1 MRRAQARLFLYFEV
15 KYSRKPFYIDERG
28 FVLYNG
34 NHEVSEMADNKR
46 KRKSAL
52 IPMILAVVAVVLI
65 VQAIFMAGDVLF
77 GSLDKESVTI
87 TIGENPNSHSVAQTL
102 KENHIIKYPWL
113 FELMSNIKGADGKYY
128 SDEFEIHKGSGYN
141 LLINGLTY
149 ADRYRTTDITI
160 PEGSTLKEITNI
172 VAETGYITAEDFTAA
187 LNESYDYDF
196 LQDIDRENPLEG
208 YLFPDTYNISNQ
220 MSGSDIVK
228 LMLDRFEQIF
238 TDEYRAA
245 AQEAG
250 YDMDEIVTLASI
262 IEAEAGSDADRPL
275 VSSVFH
281 NRLDSTT
288 YPYLESCATVQ
299 YILGERKPIL
309 SNSDIQIDSPYN
321 TYINKGLPIGPIC
334 SPGKA
339 SIEAALYPADTD
351 YYFFQSD
358 ADGKIYYSETY
369 SEHEQI
375 MNEIQP

>member
-1 MRRAQARLFLYFEV
+1 
-15 KYSRKPFYIDERG
+15 
-28 FVLYNG
+28 
-34 NHEVSEMADNKR
+34 MADNKR

-220 MSGSDIVK
+220 MSGSDIIK

-245 AQEAG
+245 AQKAG

-339 SIEAALYPADTD
+339 SIKAALYPADTD

-369 SEHEQI
+369 DEHEQI

>member
-1 MRRAQARLFLYFEV
+1 
-15 KYSRKPFYIDERG
+15 
-28 FVLYNG
+28 
-34 NHEVSEMADNKR
+34 MADNKR

-52 IPMILAVVAVVLI
+52 IPMILAVVAIVLV

-128 SDEFEIHKGSGYN
+128 SDEFEVRKGSGYN

-245 AQEAG
+245 AKEAG

-281 NRLDSTT
+281 NRLDSST

>member
-1 MRRAQARLFLYFEV
+1 ME
-15 KYSRKPFYIDERG
+15 
-28 FVLYNG
+28 
-34 NHEVSEMADNKR
+34 DNKR

-196 LQDIDRENPLEG
+196 LQGIDRENPLEG

-369 SEHEQI
+369 DEHEQI

>member
-1 MRRAQARLFLYFEV
+1 
-15 KYSRKPFYIDERG
+15 
-28 FVLYNG
+28 
-34 NHEVSEMADNKR
+34 MADNKR

-245 AQEAG
+245 AHEAG

-339 SIEAALYPADTD
+339 SIEAALYPADTG

-369 SEHEQI
+369 DEHEQI

>member
-1 MRRAQARLFLYFEV
+1 
-15 KYSRKPFYIDERG
+15 
-28 FVLYNG
+28 
-34 NHEVSEMADNKR
+34 MADNKR

-149 ADRYRTTDITI
+149 ADRHRTTDITI

-172 VAETGYITAEDFTAA
+172 VAETGYITAEDFTTA

-196 LQDIDRENPLEG
+196 LQGIDRENPLEG

-281 NRLDSTT
+281 NRLDSST

-369 SEHEQI
+369 DEHEQI

>member
-1 MRRAQARLFLYFEV
+1 
-15 KYSRKPFYIDERG
+15 
-28 FVLYNG
+28 
-34 NHEVSEMADNKR
+34 MADNKR

-196 LQDIDRENPLEG
+196 LQNIDRENPLEG

-238 TDEYRAA
+238 TDEYRAST
-245 AQEAG
+245 EG
-250 YDMDEIVTLASI
+250 GLRYGRDC
-262 IEAEAGSDADRPL
+262 DACIHHRGGG
-275 VSSVFH
+275 
-281 NRLDSTT
+281 RL
-288 YPYLESCATVQ
+288 
-299 YILGERKPIL
+299 GR
-309 SNSDIQIDSPYN
+309 
-321 TYINKGLPIGPIC
+321 G
-334 SPGKA
+334 
-339 SIEAALYPADTD
+339 
-351 YYFFQSD
+351 
-358 ADGKIYYSETY
+358 
-369 SEHEQI
+369 
-375 MNEIQP
+375 

>member
-1 MRRAQARLFLYFEV
+1 
-15 KYSRKPFYIDERG
+15 
-28 FVLYNG
+28 
-34 NHEVSEMADNKR
+34 MADNKR

-52 IPMILAVVAVVLI
+52 IPMVLAVVAVVLI

-77 GSLDKESVTI
+77 GSLDKESITI

-369 SEHEQI
+369 DEHEQI

>member
-1 MRRAQARLFLYFEV
+1 
-15 KYSRKPFYIDERG
+15 
-28 FVLYNG
+28 
-34 NHEVSEMADNKR
+34 MADNKR

-196 LQDIDRENPLEG
+196 LQNIDRENPLEG

-245 AQEAG
+245 AQKAG

>member
-1 MRRAQARLFLYFEV
+1 
-15 KYSRKPFYIDERG
+15 
-28 FVLYNG
+28 
-34 NHEVSEMADNKR
+34 MADNKR

-77 GSLDKESVTI
+77 GSLDQESVTI
-87 TIGENPNSHSVAQTL
+87 TIGENPDSHSVAQTL
-102 KENHIIKYPWL
+102 KENNVIKYPWL
-113 FELMSNIKGADGKYY
+113 FELMSNIKGADSKYY

-187 LNESYDYDF
+187 LGESYDYDF

-238 TDEYRAA
+238 TDDYRAA

-250 YDMDEIVTLASI
+250 YSMDEIVTLASI

-281 NRLDSTT
+281 NRLSSTT

-321 TYINKGLPIGPIC
+321 TYINEGLPIGPIC

-369 SEHEQI
+369 DEHEQI

>member
-1 MRRAQARLFLYFEV
+1 
-15 KYSRKPFYIDERG
+15 
-28 FVLYNG
+28 
-34 NHEVSEMADNKR
+34 MADNKR

-52 IPMILAVVAVVLI
+52 IPMILAVVAIVLV

-128 SDEFEIHKGSGYN
+128 SDEFEVRKGSGYN

-245 AQEAG
+245 AKEAG

-321 TYINKGLPIGPIC
+321 TYINKGLPVGPIC

-369 SEHEQI
+369 DEHEQI